1 MERRQQMDHK
11 WLSFSQWQNQSSV
24 MSINM
29 QFVQVLSDFNEQY
42 KTHYI
47 YQFWK
52 KNSKNRR
59 STAIV
64 YHFKKCF
71 LDWRIM

>member
-47 YQFWK
+47 YQFGK
-52 KNSKNRR
+52 KTVRTGGRLLLFITSR
-59 STAIV
+59 SV
-64 YHFKKCF
+64 S
-71 LDWRIM
+71 